1 MGRLPHIDLWK
12 GETKRELKD
21 EEIIG
26 KVDNLIFMIKRY
38 FCLPEHWEYEVW
50 VREADTGR
58 EKKLKGTF
66 TKKIHAYE
74 RGIAVIRN
82 LLKEMGEI

>member
-50 VREADTGR
+50 VREAF
-58 EKKLKGTF
+58 LSS
-66 TKKIHAYE
+66 
-74 RGIAVIRN
+74 
-82 LLKEMGEI
+82 